1 MIKINLL
8 PREIYADKAR
18 RQLASLGVGIGVL
31 IAAVLLGF
39 YGLLKKKEISL
50 VKQLGEARMEETKYQ
65 AIANEVK
72 QLEDKKAALSN
83 RYDVIQRLVTGT
95 LVYPK
100 FFEDFMSLLP
110 SDVWIGTLNTTTDP
124 SYGLMVQA
132 NSSALSTFAIADWL
146 TNLQSSPLCSD
157 VRLGGISVTEDSEG
171 RSVFTFQMNFTYRR
185 SG

>member
-50 VKQLGEARMEETKYQ
+50 VKQLSEARMEETKYQ

-72 QLEDKKAALSN
+72 QL
-83 RYDVIQRLVTGT
+83 
-95 LVYPK
+95 
-100 FFEDFMSLLP
+100 
-110 SDVWIGTLNTTTDP
+110 
-124 SYGLMVQA
+124 
-132 NSSALSTFAIADWL
+132 
-146 TNLQSSPLCSD
+146 
-157 VRLGGISVTEDSEG
+157 
-171 RSVFTFQMNFTYRR
+171 
-185 SG
+185 